1 MIKRYSTE
9 DMTRIWSDQNKFNT
23 WKIVELAVVEVM
35 AEKNIIPKEASKI
48 IHEKADFD
56 VNRVL
61 EIEKTT
67 RHDVIAFLT
76 NMAEYIGPDSRF
88 VHMGM
93 TSSDLLDTSL
103 ALQCKE
109 AGEVILKKLNQF
121 KDILKENALK
131 YKDTFQIGRSHGIHA
146 EPITFGLKNA
156 LWYEE
161 IKRNIK
167 RWKRSLEMISVGQIS
182 GAVGTYQHIDPE
194 IEILVCEKLGL
205 EAETVSNQ
213 VIQRDRHADYLLNLS
228 LIGATIEKISIEIRH
243 LQRTE
248 VLEVE
253 EYFLKGQKGSSAMPH
268 KRNPIV
274 TERMTGFARLLRS
287 NALASLEN
295 IALWH
300 ERDISHSSVER
311 IILPDSTTLMDYML
325 NKMCFLMENLYVY
338 PDNMMKNINLTGGL
352 IFSQEVL
359 LALVKSGITRE
370 DAYEIVQKN
379 AMQVWKE
386 KKDFKELLKQ
396 DNIIT
401 NKLSNDEI
409 DDLFDLEKILINI
422 NKIYKRIGI
431 IK

>member
-9 DMTRIWSDQNKFNT
+9 DMKRIWSDKNKFNT

-35 AEKNIIPKEASKI
+35 AEKNIIPKEASKV

-167 RWKRSLEMISVGQIS
+167 RWERSLKMISVGQIS

-295 IALWH
+295 VALWH
-300 ERDISHSSVER
+300 ERDISHSSVEI

>member
-9 DMTRIWSDQNKFNT
+9 DMTRIWSDKNNLKT
-23 WKIVELAVVEVM
+23 WKIVELAVVQVM
-35 AEKNIIPKEASKI
+35 SDKGIIPKKSCQI

-56 VNRVL
+56 VDRIL

-109 AGEVILKKLNQF
+109 AGEIILEKLIRF
-121 KDILKENALK
+121 KDILRENAIK

-156 LWYEE
+156 LWHEE
-161 IKRNIK
+161 ITRHIK
-167 RWKRSLEMISVGQIS
+167 RWKQSLEVISVGQIS

-194 IEILVCEKLGL
+194 IEILVCEKLGID
-205 EAETVSNQ
+205 AETVSNQ

-274 TERMTGFARLLRS
+274 TERMSGFARLLRS
-287 NALASLEN
+287 NALAALEN
-295 IALWH
+295 VALWH

-325 NKMCFLMENLYVY
+325 NKMSFLMENLYVY
-338 PDNMMKNINLTGGL
+338 PENMMKNINLTKGL

-370 DAYEIVQKN
+370 NAYEIVQKN

-386 KKDFKELLKQ
+386 KKDFNELLKQ
-396 DNIIT
+396 DEQIT
-401 NKLSNDEI
+401 EKLSDKEI
-409 DDLFDLEKILINI
+409 DNLFNLDKILINI

-431 IK
+431 LK

>member
-9 DMTRIWSDQNKFNT
+9 DMTRIWSDKNKFNT

-35 AEKNIIPKEASKI
+35 AEKNIIPKEASKV
-48 IHEKADFD
+48 IHEKADFN

-146 EPITFGLKNA
+146 EPITFGFKNA

-167 RWKRSLEMISVGQIS
+167 RWERSLEMISVGQIS

-295 IALWH
+295 VALWH

-422 NKIYKRIGI
+422 NKIYQRIGI

>member
-9 DMTRIWSDQNKFNT
+9 DMTRIWSDENKFNT
-23 WKIVELAVVEVM
+23 WKIVELAVVQVM
-35 AEKNIIPKEASKI
+35 SDKDIIPKESCKI

-56 VNRVL
+56 VDRIL

-109 AGEVILKKLNQF
+109 AGEIILEKLIKF
-121 KDILKENALK
+121 KDVLKENAIK

-156 LWYEE
+156 LWHEE
-161 IKRNIK
+161 IDRHIK
-167 RWKRSLEMISVGQIS
+167 RWKQSLEVISVGQIS

-194 IEILVCEKLGL
+194 IETLVCDKLGID
-205 EAETVSNQ
+205 AETVSNQ

-287 NALASLEN
+287 NALAALEN
-295 IALWH
+295 VALWH

-325 NKMCFLMENLYVY
+325 NKMIFLMENLYVY
-338 PDNMMKNINLTGGL
+338 PENMMKNINLTNGL

-370 DAYEIVQKN
+370 DAYEFVQTN
-379 AMQVWKE
+379 AMRVWKE
-386 KKDFKELLKQ
+386 KKDFKELLKE
-396 DNIIT
+396 DKEIT
-401 NKLSNDEI
+401 DKLSDEEI
-409 DDLFDLEKILINI
+409 DSLFNLDKILINI

>member
-9 DMTRIWSDQNKFNT
+9 DMTRIWSDKNKFNT
-23 WKIVELAVVEVM
+23 WKIVELAVVQVM
-35 AEKNIIPKEASKI
+35 SDKGIIPKKSCQI

-56 VNRVL
+56 VDRIL

-109 AGEVILKKLNQF
+109 AGEIILEKLIRF
-121 KDILKENALK
+121 KDILRENAIK

-156 LWYEE
+156 LWHEE
-161 IKRNIK
+161 MTRNIK
-167 RWKRSLEMISVGQIS
+167 RWKQSLEVISVGQIS

-194 IEILVCEKLGL
+194 IEILVCEKLGID
-205 EAETVSNQ
+205 AETVSNQ

-274 TERMTGFARLLRS
+274 TERMSGFARLLRS
-287 NALASLEN
+287 NALAALEN
-295 IALWH
+295 VALWH

-325 NKMCFLMENLYVY
+325 NKMSFLMENLCVY
-338 PDNMMKNINLTGGL
+338 PENMMKNINLTKGL

-379 AMQVWKE
+379 AMKVWRE
-386 KKDFKELLKQ
+386 KIDFNDLLKT
-396 DNIIT
+396 DKNIM
-401 NKLSNDEI
+401 KYLSESEVDS
-409 DDLFDLEKILINI
+409 LFDISKIMKNI
-422 NKIYKRIGI
+422 NKVYKRLEL
-431 IK
+431 K

>member
-9 DMTRIWSDQNKFNT
+9 DMTRIWSDKNKFNT
-23 WKIVELAVVEVM
+23 WKIVELAVVQVM
-35 AEKNIIPKEASKI
+35 SDKGIIPKKSCQI

-56 VNRVL
+56 VDRIL
-61 EIEKTT
+61 EIEKIT

-109 AGEVILKKLNQF
+109 AGEIILEKLIKF
-121 KDILKENALK
+121 KDILRENAIK
-131 YKDTFQIGRSHGIHA
+131 YKNTFQIGRSHGIHA

-156 LWYEE
+156 LWHEE
-161 IKRNIK
+161 MTRNIK
-167 RWKRSLEMISVGQIS
+167 RWKQSLEVISVGQIS

-194 IEILVCEKLGL
+194 IEILVCEKLGID
-205 EAETVSNQ
+205 AETVSNQ

-274 TERMTGFARLLRS
+274 TERMSGFARLLRS
-287 NALASLEN
+287 NALAALEN
-295 IALWH
+295 VALWH

-325 NKMCFLMENLYVY
+325 NKMSFLMENLYVY
-338 PDNMMKNINLTGGL
+338 PENMMKNINLTKGL

-370 DAYEIVQKN
+370 DAYEIVQKS
-379 AMQVWKE
+379 AMKVWKE

-396 DNIIT
+396 DKQIT
-401 NKLSNDEI
+401 ERLSDKEI
-409 DDLFDLEKILINI
+409 DNLFNLDKILINI
-422 NKIYKRIGI
+422 NKIYKRIGML
-431 IK
+431 K

>member
-9 DMTRIWSDQNKFNT
+9 DMTRIWSDKNKFNT

-35 AEKNIIPKEASKI
+35 TEKNIIPKEASKV

-167 RWKRSLEMISVGQIS
+167 RWERSLEMISVGQIS

-295 IALWH
+295 VALWH